1 MAFVKS
7 KTKKTIKSRKTEKIK
22 AGKKETANLELPV
35 YDVEGKEVSTTK
47 LAQEIFNVKMNPN
60 LVYQVATSQMANRRK
75 VIAHTKDRSEVRGGG
90 KKPWRQKGTGRARHG
105 SIRSPLWKGGGV
117 TFGPTKARVFKKEI
131 PKKMRR
137 LAFFMVISSK
147 AQNSFLILLDKLK
160 IEKSTQG
167 PREPTG
173 QAPVAELRSLR
184 GRQNT
189 KLTKSMAEILKKLPC
204 RNESC
209 LIALPE
215 MDKNLILATRNL
227 PDVQTVQAKDLNCL
241 DLLSFKYLL
250 MPKETIKVI
259 RETFKE

>member
-1 MAFVKS
+1 MSSIKAKR
-7 KTKKTIKSRKTEKIK
+7 KKTIEPT
-22 AGKKETANLELPV
+22 KKEKKPRVSPKSGETELELPI
-35 YDVEGKEVSTTK
+35 YDVEGKEVSSVK
-47 LAQEIFNVKMNPN
+47 LAPEIFNVKMNPN

-137 LAFFMVISSK
+137 LAFFMVISAK
-147 AQNSFLILLDKLK
+147 AQNSLLILLDKLK
-160 IEKSTQG
+160 IEK
-167 PREPTG
+167 PK
-173 QAPVAELRSLR
+173 
-184 GRQNT
+184 T
-189 KLTKSMAEILKKLPC
+189 KLMTDIIKNLKSKVENFK
-204 RNESC
+204 EGTT

-227 PDVQTVQAKDLNCL
+227 LDVQTVQAKDLNCL

-259 RETFKE
+259 KETFKK